1 MTTWTGKAGTYGRLF
16 EISELLLGN
25 ITLPCTIRPRQLGPH
40 QEFAGSGCDSS
51 PGGSGLQAEAS
62 SVSHCNA
69 GGPPIHML
77 NKTEVDQALQDAVT
91 LTHLKL
97 SQANPLD

>member
-1 MTTWTGKAGTYGRLF
+1 
-16 EISELLLGN
+16 
-25 ITLPCTIRPRQLGPH
+25 
-40 QEFAGSGCDSS
+40 
-51 PGGSGLQAEAS
+51 
-62 SVSHCNA
+62 
-69 GGPPIHML
+69 ML